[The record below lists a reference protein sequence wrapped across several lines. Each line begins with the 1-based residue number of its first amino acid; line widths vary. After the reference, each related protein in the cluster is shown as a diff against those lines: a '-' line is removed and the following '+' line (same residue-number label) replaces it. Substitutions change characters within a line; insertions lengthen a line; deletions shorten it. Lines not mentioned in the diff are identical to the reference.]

1 VRAEGGFVNVGFP
14 LSRLFNADAGGRN
27 AGWTLYLH
35 YALDVANAQDVR
47 KLGNQRQKNDLAA
60 ATLNFKLNSLVT
72 FTMEE
77 SYYRTR
83 VAGDPNGKLL
93 PPMFLGSYPN
103 AWHDF
108 RPEIGPTF
116 TF

>member
-1 VRAEGGFVNVGFP
+1 VP
-14 LSRLFNADAGGRN
+14 IGRQFQCPDGIEDGN
-27 AGWTLYLH
+27 LH
-35 YALDVANAQDVR
+35 F
-47 KLGNQRQKNDLAA
+47 GPRQKNDPAA
-60 ATLNFKLNSLVT
+60 ATLNFKLNNLVP

-83 VAGDPNGKLL
+83 VVGGPNGKLE

-103 AWHDF
+103 SWHDF
-108 RPEIGPTF
+108 RSEIGPTF